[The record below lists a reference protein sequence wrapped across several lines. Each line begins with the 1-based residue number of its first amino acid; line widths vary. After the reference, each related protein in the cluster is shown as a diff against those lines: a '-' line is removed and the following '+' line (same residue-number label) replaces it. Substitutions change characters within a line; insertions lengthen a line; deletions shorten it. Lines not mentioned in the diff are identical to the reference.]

1 MKRRDLIKY
10 LSVAPI
16 AGAAIGTGMPFV
28 AEAAT
33 AAPAGAKRDVIK

>member
-16 AGAAIGTGMPFV
+16 AGAAIGTGVPQAV
-28 AEAAT
+28 AGTVAT
-33 AAPAGAKRDVIK
+33 TAKRDVI